1 MLKKT
6 RTMKKQSSIRK
17 IFVIVFV
24 LQASLVYP
32 ELPMRSIA
40 SFQQHTWTIDEGLP
54 VNSINTITQSPD
66 GYLWLGTE
74 AGLARFDGIKFEVF
88 NHENTPAFSND
99 IISSLQVDRSG
110 ALWIG
115 TRGGGVIRYK
125 NGTFKALMG
134 NTLLLGSEVWCIKES
149 LDGSIW
155 IGSGAGL
162 CRFANNSFTRI
173 PLPETSPNSN
183 RTVRSL
189 LEDRNGHTW
198 AGTGMDGLLL
208 IKKRGSEFHAESMGL
223 AGIEILSLFE
233 DRKGA
238 IWIGTIDNGL
248 YRYWEDRRDH
258 FTNKDGLVCLTIW
271 CFHEDRFGNLWIG
284 TQGGGINILPAGSER
299 ITVYP
304 NQEDLPT
311 NPILYFYQDRE
322 GSLWVATNGG
332 GLNCL
337 RETEIITYSTK
348 NGLSHNN
355 IYGIF
360 QDGKDR
366 IWLGSKGYGVNYFK
380 DNRFYT
386 LTKKDGLSS
395 DSVVSFAEDR
405 SGTMWFGTLGGS
417 INSYKNGR
425 FEVFDAR
432 RGVLNNSFRSIY
444 ADPEGRILAGST
456 KGDILEFRK
465 EKFTPIADV
474 KFRVNTLFKDS
485 RGNLWAGTFGGG
497 LSRIKGNDPI
507 EVFNEKK
514 GLSNNIVTCIHEDKQ
529 GILWIGTIKGF
540 NRFRDDKISILWK
553 KDGLPDDTVYWIL
566 EDHNA
571 DFWISSN
578 RGIYCLSREEADAF
592 FKGTIQNV
600 NPSVFG
606 KEAGMRSIECNGA
619 NQPAGCKS
627 RDGKL
632 WFPTTDGVSVID
644 PKDIGRNKPPSPVVI
659 EKILLDGEFCP
670 FSRNVTLPPGKN
682 NLEIHY
688 TALSFIVPA
697 KILFKYKL
705 EGFDK
710 KWIEPGSN
718 RTAYYTNLPP
728 GKYVFRVIARS
739 SYGVWNETGAQVT
752 FHLKPKFYQT
762 LFFKIVLIV
771 LIASLLP
778 FPFLYYRKYLHDWRL
793 RQLKRLKY
801 ALKSKNSTLPVEETK
816 KYIRKLM
823 YLLEVEKI
831 YKDSDLSIKS
841 VATKL
846 LMSAR
851 SLSEIINDE
860 LKMSF
865 SEFITEFRIKE
876 AQRILS
882 DPKTRNK
889 SVLDIA
895 YDVGYNSKSAFNRA
909 FKNITGVTPSQF
921 RKNQGK

>member
-1 MLKKT
+1 M
-6 RTMKKQSSIRK
+6 MKEQNLTRK
-17 IFVIVFV
+17 IFVIVFA
-24 LQASLVYP
+24 LQTSLLFP
-32 ELPMRSIA
+32 IELMRSIA
-40 SFQQHTWTIDEGLP
+40 SFQHHNWTIDDGLP
-54 VNSINTITQSPD
+54 VNSVNTITQTPD
-66 GYLWLGTE
+66 GYLWIGTE

-88 NHENTPAFSND
+88 NHENTPAFTND

-110 ALWIG
+110 TLWIG

-125 NGTFKALMG
+125 NNTFKAITG
-134 NTLLLGSEVWCIKES
+134 NSLLLGSEVWSIKES

-173 PLPETSPNSN
+173 LLPEPSPNSN
-183 RTVRSL
+183 RTVRAL

-198 AGTGMDGLLL
+198 VGAGVNGLLL
-208 IKKRGSEFHAESMGL
+208 VKKRGSEFHAESMGL
-223 AGIEILSLFE
+223 AGIEILTLFE

-238 IWIGTIDNGL
+238 IWIGTIGNGL
-248 YRYWEDRRDH
+248 FRYWEDRRDH
-258 FTNKDGLVCLTIW
+258 FTDKDGLICPTIW
-271 CFHEDRFGNLWIG
+271 SLYEDRFGNLWIG
-284 TQGGGINILPAGSER
+284 TQGGGINILPAGSDR
-299 ITVYP
+299 IIAYP
-304 NQEDLPT
+304 NQEDLLN

-322 GSLWVATNGG
+322 SSLWVGANGG
-332 GLNCL
+332 GLSCL

-355 IYGIF
+355 IYGVF
-360 QDGKDR
+360 HDSKDR
-366 IWLGSKGYGVNYFK
+366 IWLGTKGYGVNYFK
-380 DNRFYT
+380 DNQFYT
-386 LTKKDGLSS
+386 LTVRSGLSS

-405 SGTMWFGTLGGS
+405 SGAMWFGTLGGF
-417 INSYKNGR
+417 INCYKNGR
-425 FEVFDAR
+425 FEVYNDR
-432 RGVLNNSFRSIY
+432 RGVLNNSFRAIY
-444 ADPEGRILAGST
+444 ADPDGRILAGST

-465 EKFTPIADV
+465 DKFVLIADV

-497 LSRIKGNDPI
+497 VFLIKGNEPI
-507 EVFNEKK
+507 DIFTEKK
-514 GLSNNIVTCIHEDKQ
+514 GLSNNIVTCMHEDKQ
-529 GILWIGTIKGF
+529 GILWIGTIKGL
-540 NRFRDDKISILWK
+540 NRFQDGKISIFLK

-578 RGIYCLSREEADAF
+578 RGIYCLSREEADAVS
-592 FKGTIQNV
+592 KGTIQNV

-632 WFPTTDGVSVID
+632 WFPTTDGVSVIN
-644 PKDIGRNKPPSPVVI
+644 PKDAGRNKPPSPVVI
-659 EKILLDGEFCP
+659 EKILLDGECCSL
-670 FSRNVTLPPGKN
+670 SRNLTLPPGKN

-710 KWIEPGSN
+710 KWIEPGTN

-752 FHLKPKFYQT
+752 FRLKPKFHQT

-771 LIASLLP
+771 LFASLLP
-778 FPFLYYRKYLHDWRL
+778 FPFLYFKKYLHDWKV
-793 RQLKRLKY
+793 RQVKRLKS
-801 ALKSKNSTLPVEETK
+801 ALRSKNSTLPGEETK

-841 VATKL
+841 VASKL

-851 SLSEIINDE
+851 TLSEIINDE

-876 AQRILS
+876 AQRILC

-909 FKNITGVTPSQF
+909 FKNITGVTPSEF